1 MQMFTI
7 CNIINTR
14 NQQGQRGHQNRHQLS
29 LSSCD
34 LQKQLLATFTVH
46 MSKYDWSLSLLPSPN
61 QWEANIYI
69 LLKDPSAERIFTSRS
84 GFVLLIPFKCQLLL

>member
-46 MSKYDWSLSLLPSPN
+46 MSKYDWSLNLLPFPD

-69 LLKDPSAERIFTSRS
+69 AQRSFSRKDIY
-84 GFVLLIPFKCQLLL
+84 